1 LRAFPVRLRMRP
13 KVESALDTIAA
24 LATPVGKSALALV
37 RISGSESG
45 RILRAVT
52 EGLPEQVEA
61 RHPYLVSFV
70 DAGGEVVDRGLATFF
85 AGPASSTGEDAA
97 EFSIHGSPIVARKLL
112 GALIEAGA
120 RAARPG
126 EFTERA
132 FLLGKM
138 DLVEAEAVRDLI
150 ESRTE
155 AAARLS
161 ARRLDGAV
169 SRRLALIRDDLVAAA
184 AALGS
189 TIDFAEDVGES
200 LPPEAVARLEA
211 AEEALA
217 RLSASYRTGS
227 LVAAG
232 CRVAILGRP
241 NAGKSTLF
249 NALVGSSRAIVT
261 DVPGTTRD
269 TLHATVDVRGVPVE
283 LVDTAGLRETE
294 DTVEKIGVERAREAA
309 LASDAVIYVFDARA
323 GWSREDS
330 AAVASLD
337 GKPATVIAN
346 KIDTLPEPW
355 AGTPIG
361 ARPLSGIASSAGEA
375 LGQVLADMVARDVST
390 DSSSETLSSLRQRD
404 LVERART
411 ATADALA
418 SLRRGDSPEYAA
430 THLDAALDA
439 LADIA
444 GETTSEDVLRTIFST
459 FCIGK

>member
-1 LRAFPVRLRMRP
+1 MRP

-24 LATPVGKSALALV
+24 LATPVGRSALALLRV
-37 RISGSESG
+37 SGDRSLS
-45 RILRAVT
+45 ILRAVSRD
-52 EGLPEQVEA
+52 LPEEIEP
-61 RHPYLVSFV
+61 RHPCLVSFV
-70 DAGGEVVDRGLATFF
+70 NEAGELLDRGLATFF
-85 AGPASSTGEDAA
+85 AAPASSTGEDAA
-97 EFSIHGSPIVARKLL
+97 ELSIHGSPVVAQKLL
-112 GALIEAGA
+112 AALIAAGA

-150 ESRTE
+150 DARTE
-155 AAARLS
+155 AAAKLS
-161 ARRLDGAV
+161 ARRLDGAL
-169 SRRLALIRDDLVAAA
+169 SRRLASIREDLLAAA

-200 LPPEAVARLEA
+200 LPPQVLSRLEA
-211 AEEALA
+211 AGESLTRLA
-217 RLSASYRTGS
+217 ESYRTGS

-232 CRVAILGRP
+232 CRVAILGKP

-249 NALVGSSRAIVT
+249 NALLGSSRAIVT

-283 LVDTAGLRETE
+283 IVDTAGLRETE
-294 DTVEKIGVERAREAA
+294 DRVERIGVERAREAGISA
-309 LASDAVIYVFDARA
+309 DAVLYVFDASA
-323 GWSREDS
+323 GWTADDAS
-330 AAVASLD
+330 AIASLD
-337 GKPATVIAN
+337 GKPVAVIAN
-346 KIDTLPEPW
+346 KIDTLSGSWNESP
-355 AGTPIG
+355 AG
-361 ARPLSGIASSAGEA
+361 ARPLSGIAHSAGET
-375 LGQVLADMVARDVST
+375 LEEILADTVARDVST
-390 DSSSETLSSLRQRD
+390 DAASETLSSLRQRD
-404 LVERART
+404 LVDRARA
-411 ATADALA
+411 ATAEALA

-444 GETTSEDVLRTIFST
+444 GETTSEDVLRAIFST